1 MQVRRYN
8 WVTTFVAILM
18 LLGWEAPK
26 VAAGQVTGSSKPA
39 NKTAAPQK
47 SSKKDQDTQDAD
59 NSAEADKVL
68 YQKAMN
74 DIKHARYDTA
84 RLSLETLINTY
95 PDSEYLAKAKLA
107 IADSYYDEGGATGLT
122 QAVATY
128 QDFITFFPF
137 LEEASYA
144 QMQIAMAHYRRME
157 KSDRDRS
164 EALEAEAA
172 FQTFIQKY
180 PNTELTPK
188 AEQRLREVQEVL
200 ADGDFRIASF
210 YYLRRV
216 DKAAAPRL
224 IDLVNRYPLY
234 SEADRAN
241 WMLGAIYERNE
252 HNDMAA
258 TYYTRLVK
266 EYPLSPLAA
275 EAKTKLAKFG
285 DPVPQP
291 DPTAMARMQQEQRTP
306 RERPNFLLRPTGLLK
321 SGPDVS
327 EAARVGMPTLTPQS
341 DDATDTLTPGTGLTV
356 VASGGAST
364 GSTGGSGTYV
374 QTVTPAGSGTG
385 DPAVP
390 PNAAAGNAASG
401 AGASDPTAS
410 ASAQAQASAGTQG
423 QTAAAQETG
432 QGASGPTQG
441 QSSQLSGESSS
452 NKKKKKSKK
461 PRQVPAQQPQA
472 QPQSQAQPQNQAEPQ
487 SQPQ

>member
-1 MQVRRYN
+1 MRARKYN
-8 WVTTFVAILM
+8 WVTALVAMLM

-26 VAAGQVTGSSKPA
+26 TAAAQVTGSSKPA
-39 NKTAAPQK
+39 NTTVTP
-47 SSKKDQDTQDAD
+47 KKASPKDKDKNTQDAD

-107 IADSYYDEGGATGLT
+107 IADSYYDEGGSTGLT

-275 EAKTKLAKFG
+275 EAKTKLTKFG

-306 RERPNFLLRPTGLLK
+306 RERPNFLMRPAEFLK
-321 SGPDVS
+321 TGPDVS
-327 EAARVGMPTLTPQS
+327 AAARVGMPTLTPQS
-341 DDATDTLTPGTGLTV
+341 DDATETLTPGSGLTV
-356 VASGGAST
+356 VAAGGGAT
-364 GSTGGSGTYV
+364 GSTSGSGTYV
-374 QTVTPAGSGTG
+374 QTATPAGSGAG

-390 PNAAAGNAASG
+390 AAGEGTPAPAAK
-401 AGASDPTAS
+401 AS
-410 ASAQAQASAGTQG
+410 AEAQAGLPAPTPVAGQG
-423 QTAAAQETG
+423 TG

-441 QSSQLSGESSS
+441 QSSQLSPGESSS

-461 PRQVPAQQPQA
+461 PSQVPTPSQPQ
-472 QPQSQAQPQNQAEPQ
+472 PQLQAQPQNQAEPA

>member
-1 MQVRRYN
+1 MGGRKYN
-8 WVTTFVAILM
+8 WLTATVAILIFV
-18 LLGWEAPK
+18 GWEAPK
-26 VAAGQVTGSSKPA
+26 VAASQVVGSSKSA

-47 SSKKDQDTQDAD
+47 DSQKGQDAQNAGD
-59 NSAEADKVL
+59 SAEADKVL
-68 YQKAMN
+68 YEKAMN

-107 IADSYYDEGGATGLT
+107 IGDSYYQEGGPTGLT
-122 QAVATY
+122 QAVSVY

-172 FQTFIQKY
+172 FQAFIQKY
-180 PNTELTPK
+180 PNTEFTPK
-188 AEQRLREVQEVL
+188 AEQRLREAQEVL

-234 SEADRAN
+234 SAADRAN

-266 EYPLSPLAA
+266 QYPLSPLAA

-306 RERPNFLLRPTGLLK
+306 RDRPMFLKRPAGLLK

-327 EAARVGMPTLTPQS
+327 TAARVGMPTLTPQS
-341 DDATDTLTPGTGLTV
+341 GDATDTLTPGAGLTV

-364 GSTGGSGTYV
+364 GSTSGSGTYV
-374 QTVTPAGSGTG
+374 QTVTPAGSGVG
-385 DPAVP
+385 DPAAPRP
-390 PNAAAGNAASG
+390 PETAAGNSATA
-401 AGASDPTAS
+401 AGASDPVAGAS
-410 ASAQAQASAGTQG
+410 G
-423 QTAAAQETG
+423 QTQSGQSSQAAATPESG
-432 QGASGPTQG
+432 QGASGDAA
-441 QSSQLSGESSS
+441 SQLSQAGSAGESSS

-461 PRQVPAQQPQA
+461 PSPVQA
-472 QPQSQAQPQNQAEPQ
+472 QPQPQAQPQNQADPP

>member
-1 MQVRRYN
+1 MRVRKYN
-8 WVTTFVAILM
+8 WVTAFAAILIFV
-18 LLGWEAPK
+18 GWEAPK
-26 VAAGQVTGSSKPA
+26 VAAAQVGASTKAAS
-39 NKTAAPQK
+39 KTAAPQK
-47 SSKKDQDTQDAD
+47 DSKKGQDEQNAAD
-59 NSAEADKVL
+59 SAEADKVL
-68 YQKAMN
+68 YQRAMN

-122 QAVATY
+122 QAVSVY

-200 ADGDFRIASF
+200 ADGDFRIATF

-234 SEADRAN
+234 SAADRAN

-266 EYPLSPLAA
+266 QYPLSPLAA

-291 DPTAMARMQQEQRTP
+291 DQTAMARMQQEQRTP
-306 RERPNFLLRPTGLLK
+306 RDRPMFLKRPTEILK
-321 SGPDVS
+321 SGPNVS
-327 EAARVGMPTLTPQS
+327 TAARVGMPTLTPQS
-341 DDATDTLTPGTGLTV
+341 DDATDTLTPGAGLTV

-374 QTVTPAGSGTG
+374 QTVTPAGSGVG
-385 DPAVP
+385 DPAVPQP
-390 PNAAAGNAASG
+390 PNAAAGNSTTT
-401 AGASDPTAS
+401 AGASD
-410 ASAQAQASAGTQG
+410 
-423 QTAAAQETG
+423 AAAGASSQGSQATATPESG
-432 QGASGPTQG
+432 QPAQGASGDTPA
-441 QSSQLSGESSS
+441 QSSQSANTGESSS

-461 PRQVPAQQPQA
+461 PSPVQA
-472 QPQSQAQPQNQAEPQ
+472 QPQTQPQAPAQPQNQAAPQ